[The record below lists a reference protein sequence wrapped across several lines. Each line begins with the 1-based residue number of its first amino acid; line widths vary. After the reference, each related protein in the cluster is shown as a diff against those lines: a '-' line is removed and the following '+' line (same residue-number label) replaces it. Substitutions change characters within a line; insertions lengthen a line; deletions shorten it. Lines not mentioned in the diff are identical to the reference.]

1 MTWILFVILM
11 DAQGYEVILDSM
23 HTTMESCFEQR
34 ERVVEYL
41 GEPIVNYQAVC
52 ARTDQIGEKI

>member
-1 MTWILFVILM
+1 M
-11 DAQGYEVILDSM
+11 DAEGYAIKLDSM

-34 ERVVEYL
+34 ERIVQYM

-52 ARTDQIGEKI
+52 ARTNKIGEKV

>member
-1 MTWILFVILM
+1 MTWLLFVILM
-11 DAQGYEVILDSM
+11 DAEGYAIKLDSM

-34 ERVVEYL
+34 ERIVQYM

-52 ARTDQIGEKI
+52 ARTNKIGEKV

>member
-1 MTWILFVILM
+1 M
-11 DAQGYEVILDSM
+11 DAQGFEVVLDSM
-23 HTTMESCFEQR
+23 HTTMESCFEKR
-34 ERVVEYL
+34 ERVVEYF